1 MAFWH
6 IFKKNDKTKERELK
20 AEVSVVLLQQR
31 MDEVAIDLK
40 SSLDKLD
47 LIITK
52 LSDSDVPTAKAND
65 GER

>member
-1 MAFWH
+1 M
-6 IFKKNDKTKERELK
+6 
-20 AEVSVVLLQQR
+20 SVVLLQQR

-52 LSDSDVPTAKAND
+52 LGDSDTPTAPLKD
-65 GER
+65 GKH